1 MRVLMCSPDLAA
13 ITEVLREALPAHEIV
28 PTEPDALAA
37 EAPGAEVII
46 PARTPIS
53 AATIASASRLR
64 LIQQFGIGVDHVDL
78 EAARARGIPVANAP
92 AGPSGIGK
100 AVAEFALMHLI
111 AAGRQLPSHF
121 RAVAAQSIAV
131 PFGASLFD
139 ARVCIVGVGGI
150 GSEIARLLKP
160 FGATLIGVKRT
171 PDPDLAR
178 DLGLAE
184 LFTADRLTDAVR
196 DCGFVVL
203 AVPLTDETHGLVD
216 RSVLDALPDG
226 SVLVNVSRGPVV
238 ERQPLLDALDSG
250 RLRAA
255 GLDVFW
261 EEPVDPADS
270 VLEREVFA
278 TPHAASACDIFLR
291 GTSDVVRENISRIEA
306 GKPLEYRVA

>member
-13 ITEVLREALPAHEIV
+13 ITDVLRDALPEHEIV

-37 EAPGAEVII
+37 EAPYAEVIV
-46 PARTPIS
+46 PARTPID

-64 LIQQFGIGVDHVDL
+64 LIQQFGIGVDHVAL
-78 EAARARGIPVANAP
+78 EAARARGVPVANAP

-111 AAGRQLPSHF
+111 AAGRLLPTHF
-121 RAVAAQSIAV
+121 RTLAARSIAV
-131 PFGASLFD
+131 PFGASLFG
-139 ARVCIVGVGGI
+139 ARVCIVGVGGV

-171 PDPDLAR
+171 PAPDLA
-178 DLGLAE
+178 DELGLAE
-184 LFTADRLTDAVR
+184 LYTADRLTEAVR
-196 DCGFVVL
+196 NCGFVVL
-203 AVPLTDETHGLVD
+203 SVPLTDETHGLVNQ
-216 RSVLDALPDG
+216 SVLDAMPDG

-238 ERQPLLDALDSG
+238 EREPLIDALDSG

-261 EEPVDPADS
+261 EEPVDPADP
-270 VLEREVFA
+270 VFEREVFA
-278 TPHAASACDIFLR
+278 TPHGASACDIFLR
-291 GTSDVVRENISRIEA
+291 GTTEVVRGNIERMEA
-306 GKPLEYRVA
+306 GQPLRYRVT

>member
-13 ITEVLREALPAHEIV
+13 ITEVLRDTLPEHEIV

-37 EAPGAEVII
+37 EAPNAEVII
-46 PARTPIS
+46 PARTPID
-53 AATIASASRLR
+53 AGTIESASRLR

-121 RAVAAQSIAV
+121 RALAAQSIAV

-171 PDPDLAR
+171 PDPELAHE
-178 DLGLAE
+178 LGLAE
-184 LFTADRLTDAVR
+184 LYTADRLTDAVR

-203 AVPLTDETHGLVD
+203 SVPLTDETHGLID
-216 RSVLDALPDG
+216 QRVLDAMPDG
-226 SVLVNVSRGPVV
+226 SVLVNVSRGQVV
-238 ERQPLLDALDSG
+238 ERELLLHALDSG

-261 EEPVDPADS
+261 VEPVDPTDP
-270 VLEREVFA
+270 LFDREVFA

-291 GTSDVVRENISRIEA
+291 GTTEVVSDNIARIEA
-306 GKPLEYRVA
+306 GQALKYRVA

>member
-13 ITEVLREALPAHEIV
+13 ITEVLRDTLPEHEIV

-37 EAPGAEVII
+37 EAPNAEVII
-46 PARTPIS
+46 PARTPID
-53 AATIASASRLR
+53 AGTVESASRLR

-78 EAARARGIPVANAP
+78 ETARARGIPVANAP

-121 RAVAAQSIAV
+121 RALAAQSIAV

-171 PDPDLAR
+171 PDPELAHE
-178 DLGLAE
+178 LGLAE
-184 LFTADRLTDAVR
+184 LYTADRLTEAVR
-196 DCGFVVL
+196 GCGFVVL
-203 AVPLTDETHGLVD
+203 SVPLTDETEGLINE
-216 RSVLDALPDG
+216 RVLDAMPDG
-226 SVLVNVSRGPVV
+226 SVLVNVSRGQVV
-238 ERQPLLDALDSG
+238 EREPLLNALDSG

-261 EEPVDPADS
+261 VEPVDPTDP
-270 VLEREVFA
+270 LFDREVFA

-291 GTSDVVRENISRIEA
+291 GTTEVVSDNIARIEA
-306 GKPLEYRVA
+306 GQALKYRVA

>member
-1 MRVLMCSPDLAA
+1 MCSPDLAA
-13 ITEVLREALPAHEIV
+13 ITDALQEALPEHEIV

-37 EAPGAEVII
+37 EAPSAEVII
-46 PARTPIS
+46 PARTPVD
-53 AATIASASRLR
+53 AATIESASRLR

-78 EAARARGIPVANAP
+78 EAARVRDIPVANAP

-111 AAGRQLPSHF
+111 AAGRQLPTHL
-121 RAVAAQSIAV
+121 RTLAARSIAV

-139 ARVCIVGVGGI
+139 SRVCIVGVGGV

-171 PDPDLAR
+171 PDPELAQR
-178 DLGLAE
+178 LGLTE
-184 LFTADRLTDAVR
+184 LYTADRLTEAVR
-196 DCGFVVL
+196 NCGFVVL
-203 AVPLTDETHGLVD
+203 SVPLTDETHGLVD
-216 RSVLDALPDG
+216 QAVLDSMPDG

-238 ERQPLLDALDSG
+238 ERQPLIDALDSG

-261 EEPVDPADS
+261 EEPVDPDDP
-270 VLEREVFA
+270 VFEREVFA
-278 TPHAASACDIFLR
+278 TPHGASACDIFLR
-291 GTSDVVRENISRIEA
+291 GTTEVVRDNIARIEA
-306 GKPLEYRVA
+306 GQALKYRVV

>member
-13 ITEVLREALPAHEIV
+13 ITEVLRDALPEHEIV

-37 EAPGAEVII
+37 EAPNAEVII
-46 PARTPIS
+46 PARTPID
-53 AATIASASRLR
+53 AGTIESASRLR

-78 EAARARGIPVANAP
+78 EVARTRGIPVANAP

-121 RAVAAQSIAV
+121 RALAAQSIAV

-171 PDPDLAR
+171 PDPELAHE
-178 DLGLAE
+178 LGLAE
-184 LFTADRLTDAVR
+184 LYTADRLTEAVR
-196 DCGFVVL
+196 GCGFVVL
-203 AVPLTDETHGLVD
+203 SVPLTDETEGLID
-216 RSVLDALPDG
+216 ERVLDAMPNG
-226 SVLVNVSRGPVV
+226 SVLVNVARGQVG
-238 ERQPLLDALDSG
+238 EREPLLHALDSG

-261 EEPVDPADS
+261 VEPVDPTDP
-270 VLEREVFA
+270 LFDREVFA

-291 GTSDVVRENISRIEA
+291 GTSAVVRDNLARTEA
-306 GKPLEYRVA
+306 GQPLKYRVI

>member
-13 ITEVLREALPAHEIV
+13 ITEVLRDALPNHEIV
-28 PTEPDALAA
+28 PTEPDALAE
-37 EAPGAEVII
+37 EAPNAEVII
-46 PARTPIS
+46 PARTPID
-53 AATIASASRLR
+53 AAVIASTPRLR

-78 EAARARGIPVANAP
+78 QAARARGVPVANAP

-111 AAGRQLPSHF
+111 AAGRQLPTHL
-121 RAVAAQSIAV
+121 RTLAARSIAV

-139 ARVCIVGVGGI
+139 ARVCIVGVGGV
-150 GSEIARLLKP
+150 GSEIAKLLKP
-160 FGATLIGVKRT
+160 FGTTLIGVKRT
-171 PDPDLAR
+171 PDPELAQR
-178 DLGLAE
+178 LGLTE
-184 LFTADRLTDAVR
+184 LYTADLLTEAVR

-203 AVPLTDETHGLVD
+203 SVPLTDETHGLID
-216 RSVLDALPDG
+216 QSVLDSMPDG

-238 ERQPLLDALDSG
+238 ERGPLLNALDSG

-261 EEPVDPADS
+261 EEPVDPDDP

-278 TPHAASACDIFLR
+278 TPHGASACDIFLR
-291 GTSDVVRENISRIEA
+291 GTTEVVRDNIARIEA
-306 GKPLEYRVA
+306 GQVPKYRVA

>member
-13 ITEVLREALPAHEIV
+13 ITDVLREALPEHEIV
-28 PTEPDALAA
+28 PTQPDALTT
-37 EAPGAEVII
+37 EAPSAEVII
-46 PARTPIS
+46 PARTPID
-53 AATIASASRLR
+53 AATIESASRLR

-78 EAARARGIPVANAP
+78 EVARARGIPVANAP

-111 AAGRQLPSHF
+111 AAGRQLPTHL
-121 RAVAAQSIAV
+121 RTLAARSIAV

-139 ARVCIVGVGGI
+139 ARVCIVGVGGV
-150 GSEIARLLKP
+150 GSEIAKLLKP
-160 FGATLIGVKRT
+160 FGATIIGVKRT
-171 PDPDLAR
+171 QDPGLAVQ
-178 DLGLAE
+178 LGLTE
-184 LFTADRLTDAVR
+184 LFTADRLTEAVR

-203 AVPLTDETHGLVD
+203 SVPLTDETHGLVNQA
-216 RSVLDALPDG
+216 VIDAMPNG

-261 EEPVDPADS
+261 EEPVDPADP
-270 VLEREVFA
+270 LFEREVFA
-278 TPHAASACDIFLR
+278 TPHGASACDIFLR
-291 GTSDVVRENISRIEA
+291 GTSEVVRDNIAR
-306 GKPLEYRVA
+306 LEIGQALRYRVV

>member
-13 ITEVLREALPAHEIV
+13 ITEVLRDVLPEHAIV
-28 PTEPDALAA
+28 PTEPHALAA
-37 EAPGAEVII
+37 EAPKADVII
-46 PARTPIS
+46 PARTPID
-53 AATIASASRLR
+53 AGTIESASRLR

-121 RAVAAQSIAV
+121 RALAAQSIAV

-171 PDPDLAR
+171 PDPELAHE
-178 DLGLAE
+178 LGLAQ
-184 LFTADRLTDAVR
+184 LYTADRLTEAVR
-196 DCGFVVL
+196 GCGFVVL
-203 AVPLTDETHGLVD
+203 SVPLTEATHGLID
-216 RSVLDALPDG
+216 KRVLDAMPDG
-226 SVLVNVSRGPVV
+226 SVLVNVSRGQVV
-238 ERQPLLDALDSG
+238 ERESLLNALDSG

-255 GLDVFW
+255 GLDVYW
-261 EEPVDPADS
+261 EEPVDPADP
-270 VLEREVFA
+270 VFDREVFA
-278 TPHAASACDIFLR
+278 TPHGASACDIFLR
-291 GTSDVVRENISRIEA
+291 GTSEVVRNNLARIEA
-306 GKPLEYRVA
+306 GQPLKYRVA

>member
-13 ITEVLREALPAHEIV
+13 ITDVLRDALPEHEIV
-28 PTEPDALAA
+28 PTEPEALAG
-37 EAPGAEVII
+37 EAPNAEVII
-46 PARTPIS
+46 PARTPID
-53 AATIASASRLR
+53 AATIASASSLR

-78 EAARARGIPVANAP
+78 DAARARGVPVANAP

-111 AAGRQLPSHF
+111 AAGRQLPTHL
-121 RAVAAQSIAV
+121 RMLAARSIAV

-139 ARVCIVGVGGI
+139 SRVCIVGVGGV

-171 PDPDLAR
+171 PDPDLA
-178 DLGLAE
+178 DELGLAE
-184 LFTADRLTDAVR
+184 LHTADRLTEAVQ

-203 AVPLTDETHGLVD
+203 SVPLTDETHGLVD
-216 RSVLDALPDG
+216 QSVLDAMSDG

-238 ERQPLLDALDSG
+238 EREPLIDALDSG

-261 EEPVDPADS
+261 EEPVDPADP
-270 VLEREVFA
+270 VFDREVFA
-278 TPHAASACDIFLR
+278 TPHGASACDIFLR
-291 GTSDVVRENISRIEA
+291 GTTEIVRGNIERMEA
-306 GKPLEYRVA
+306 GQPLKYRVA

>member
-13 ITEVLREALPAHEIV
+13 ITDTLRDALPTHEIV
-28 PTEPDALAA
+28 PTESDALAL
-37 EAPGAEVII
+37 EAPSAEVII
-46 PARTPIS
+46 PARTPID
-53 AATIASASRLR
+53 AATIEAASRLR

-78 EAARARGIPVANAP
+78 DAARARGIPVANAP

-111 AAGRQLPSHF
+111 AAGRQVPTHF
-121 RAVAAQSIAV
+121 RTLAARSIAV
-131 PFGASLFD
+131 PFGASLFGS
-139 ARVCIVGVGGI
+139 RVCIVGVGGV

-171 PDPDLAR
+171 PDPDLAEE
-178 DLGLAE
+178 LGLAE
-184 LFTADRLTDAVR
+184 LYTADRLTEAVQ

-203 AVPLTDETHGLVD
+203 SVPLTDETHGLVD
-216 RSVLDALPDG
+216 QRVLVAMSDG

-238 ERQPLLDALDSG
+238 EREPLIDALDSG

-261 EEPVDPADS
+261 EEPVDPADP
-270 VLEREVFA
+270 VFEREVFA
-278 TPHAASACDIFLR
+278 TPHGASACDIFLR
-291 GTSDVVRENISRIEA
+291 GTSAVVRDNVARIEA
-306 GKPLEYRVA
+306 GKPVMYQVA

>member
-13 ITEVLREALPAHEIV
+13 ITEALRDALPEHEIV
-28 PTEPDALAA
+28 PTESDALAG
-37 EAPGAEVII
+37 EALNAEVII
-46 PARTPIS
+46 PARTPID

-111 AAGRQLPSHF
+111 AAGRQLPTHL
-121 RAVAAQSIAV
+121 RALAARSIAV
-131 PFGASLFD
+131 PFGASLFG
-139 ARVCIVGVGGI
+139 ARVCIVGVGGV

-171 PDPDLAR
+171 PDSDLAEE
-178 DLGLAE
+178 LGLAE
-184 LFTADRLTDAVR
+184 LYTADRLTEAVAN
-196 DCGFVVL
+196 CGFVVL
-203 AVPLTDETHGLVD
+203 SVPLTDKTHGLVD
-216 RSVLDALPDG
+216 RSVLDAMPDG

-238 ERQPLLDALDSG
+238 EREPLIDALDSG

-261 EEPVDPADS
+261 EEPVDPADP
-270 VLEREVFA
+270 VFEREVFA
-278 TPHAASACDIFLR
+278 TPHGASACDIFLR
-291 GTSDVVRENISRIEA
+291 GTTEVVRGNIERMEA
-306 GKPLEYRVA
+306 GQPLKYRVA